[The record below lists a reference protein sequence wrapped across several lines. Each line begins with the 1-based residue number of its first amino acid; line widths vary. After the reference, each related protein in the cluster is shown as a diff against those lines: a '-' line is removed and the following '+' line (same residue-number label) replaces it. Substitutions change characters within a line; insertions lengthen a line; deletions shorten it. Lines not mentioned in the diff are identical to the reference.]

1 MAIKNNII
9 AIGIFTLLMLSA
21 CTADNNPVAEQE
33 ITLTTPVI
41 ELGEVSASA
50 SRASGAWDDM
60 VSKAS
65 IYLYMHDSADREY
78 KPERRGDYSFDAVDG
93 WTLSY
98 PDQFPAPIVT
108 GGEGSYRAG
117 IDARIYLKAN
127 DNMPV
132 IEHAIYGYR
141 GSINVQANGTF
152 APAAA
157 LEPLTAAVLVKLK
170 DANGADISPVT
181 EGNKYR
187 IEQVSFKNF
196 KKFKEGDDGQSYP
209 NGTAAPEF
217 DDALIINHNLL
228 SYANGNYLP
237 GTYPAGLLFNVK
249 YCADGFIGATA
260 QGDNVT
266 TWQVSSSSD
275 ITLEAGKLY
284 TFTIT
289 LGKDAHIT
297 LASGAVT
304 IADWATGSTINVGK

>member
-9 AIGIFTLLMLSA
+9 AIGSFTLLMLSA

-60 VSKAS
+60 VSEAS

-127 DNMPV
+127 GNMPV

-152 APAAA
+152 TPAAA

-170 DANGADISPVT
+170 DANGADISPAT
-181 EGNKYR
+181 ESNKYR
-187 IEQVSFKNF
+187 IESCSFKSF
-196 KKFKEGDDGQSYP
+196 DEFSADSDGQIYP
-209 NGTAAPEF
+209 NGTAAPMF
-217 DDALIINHNLL
+217 KGVITNDYLL

-249 YCADGFIGATA
+249 YCAEGFTGDTA

-266 TWQVSSSSD
+266 TWQVSSSSA
-275 ITLEAGKLY
+275 ITLEDGKLY

-297 LASGAVT
+297 LASGAVS
-304 IADWATGSTINVGK
+304 IASWDPGSEIQVGK

>member
-1 MAIKNNII
+1 MIMKKIWMII
-9 AIGIFTLLMLSA
+9 SLPLLMLAA
-21 CTADNNPVAEQE
+21 CTSDTDAVTEE

-50 SRASGAWDDM
+50 SRALGAWNDL

-78 KPERRGDYSFDAVDG
+78 KSERRGDYSFDADDG
-93 WTLSY
+93 WTLTY

-127 DNMPV
+127 GNMPV

-170 DANGADISPVT
+170 DANGAYISPAT

-196 KKFKEGDDGQSYP
+196 KKFKKGDDGQSYP

-237 GTYPAGLLFNVK
+237 GTYPAGHLFNVK
-249 YCADGFIGATA
+249 YCAEGFGDTA

-297 LASGAVT
+297 LDAQNAVS
-304 IADWATGSTINVGK
+304 IAEWNEGSTINVGR